1 MAGGGG
7 PWGRLDVLVSGD
19 LRQAGKWPQSS
30 SSLLRG
36 EDTLPVSST
45 LNMHGTDGTQ
55 RLGYRQLPSM
65 AAGLSPHADPICEA
79 RGRGPALRWGP
90 LSGAPMEK
98 RCGPWPE
105 VHTQESKGQACPS
118 SPGPV
123 GSTHPAFVGGGAGS
137 PLALAGLCGEGV
149 GDGDGDDEKDRDLAG
164 SRGVRRAP
172 HHPRPKGQLLSLGW
186 LLVIS

>member
-1 MAGGGG
+1 M
-7 PWGRLDVLVSGD
+7 LLSGD

-45 LNMHGTDGTQ
+45 LNTHGTDGIQSKPASGTQ
-55 RLGYRQLPSM
+55 RLGYRQLPST
-65 AAGLSPHADPICEA
+65 AAGLSPYADPICEA
-79 RGRGPALRWGP
+79 RGRGPALWWGP

-105 VHTQESKGQACPS
+105 VHAQESKGQPCPS

-164 SRGVRRAP
+164 GRGVRRTP
-172 HHPRPKGQLLSLGW
+172 HRPRPEGQLLSLQC